1 MNNRLG
7 MLVPVLVLGIGLG
20 CTVKDKGLG
29 AGEPMADPVSPGR
42 SPGTGT
48 MPGPTTPPT
57 TNPGNMGMMGTAP
70 ADAGSTTPSMPPTM
84 GSPATD
90 ALAPTPATDAK
101 APDPTPTPP
110 TPMPDASAPDTTP
123 TMPPPVSA
131 CAAGARPAGNIR
143 RVAEIPR
150 SDEFTF
156 DNDGELIALS
166 GNDVVRIASG
176 RMPQL
181 LFRNVSTLRQG
192 GAMRVLPDGDILI
205 ADYSQ
210 DRVLRVDLQ
219 TGRERGPMQVPSP
232 IKMAIGPGGD
242 LYVTSNQ
249 GSIYRVRTASGV
261 VDMAINTRLR
271 LGGITFSRDYKAVYV
286 GAQDERAIY
295 SLQVGAGGTLGAPVL
310 WTPNVS
316 SPQTLTTDECGRI
329 YVAGSDD
336 GRIRR
341 IGASGDAEIVAT
353 VQAND
358 IWALAF
364 GSGKHGWSDT
374 SLFALDDNQGNL
386 FEVPMGVKGAPPPP
400 ATRP

>member
-7 MLVPVLVLGIGLG
+7 MLVPVLVLGFGLG
-20 CTVKDKGLG
+20 CQVKDKGLG
-29 AGEPMADPVSPGR
+29 AGEPTTDPVSPGR
-42 SPGTGT
+42 PGMGPGMTPP
-48 MPGPTTPPT
+48 PGPTTTPPS
-57 TNPGNMGMMGTAP
+57 GMGTA
-70 ADAGSTTPSMPPTM
+70 ADAGTTPAPPTPP
-84 GSPATD
+84 GTASPD
-90 ALAPTPATDAK
+90 AQA
-101 APDPTPTPP
+101 PTPP
-110 TPMPDASAPDTTP
+110 TPVADAGTPNPTPPTPAPDASAPDTTP
-123 TMPPPVSA
+123 VAPPVSA
-131 CAAGARPAGNIR
+131 CAGGTRPPGNIR
-143 RVAEIPR
+143 RVGEIPR

-156 DNDGELIALS
+156 DNEGQMIALS
-166 GNDVVRIASG
+166 GNDVVRIGGG
-176 RMPQL
+176 RQPQL

-232 IKMAIGPGGD
+232 IKMAVGPGGD

-249 GSIYRVRTASGV
+249 GNIYRVNPATGV
-261 VDMAINTRLR
+261 VVMAISTRLR

-295 SLQVGAGGTLGAPVL
+295 SLQLGPTGALGAPVL
-310 WTPNVS
+310 WTPNVT
-316 SPQTLTTDECGRI
+316 SPQSLTTDECGRI
-329 YVAGSDD
+329 YVGGSED

-341 IGASGDAEIVAT
+341 IGVSGDAEIVAT
-353 VQAND
+353 LTAND
-358 IWALAF
+358 VWALSF

-374 SLFALDDNQGNL
+374 SLFALDNDEGTL
-386 FEVPMGVKGAPPPP
+386 YEIPLGIKGAPPPP